1 MFPSN
6 IVAGMFAFTKR
17 DFFEVQS
24 AAERETP
31 KVSFA

>member
-6 IVAGMFAFTKR
+6 VVAGMFAFTKR
-17 DFFEVQS
+17 DFFEIQTP
-24 AAERETP
+24 AERETP